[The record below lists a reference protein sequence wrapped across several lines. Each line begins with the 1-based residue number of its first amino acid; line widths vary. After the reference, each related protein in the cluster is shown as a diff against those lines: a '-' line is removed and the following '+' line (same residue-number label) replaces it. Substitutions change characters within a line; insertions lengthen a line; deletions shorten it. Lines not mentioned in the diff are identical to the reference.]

1 LTGVHAAVAGRAC
14 LRAVQ
19 QSVHGYAIALALLAC
34 AVASQVNL
42 VQAFLT
48 SGQVPPRQGNA
59 HLQIVPYQAF
69 ATADDWLVLAIGNDG
84 QWQRF
89 CAAAERPDLA
99 ADARFATNVLRVQN
113 RAVLVPWIDGE
124 LRKRGLAEWQRRLK
138 QAEV

>member
-69 ATADDWLVLAIGNDG
+69 ATADDWLILAIGNDG

-89 CAAAERPDLA
+89 CTAAERADLA
-99 ADARFATNVLRVQN
+99 TDGRFTTNTQRVQA
-113 RAVLVPWIDGE
+113 RAMLVPMIE
-124 LRKRGLAEWQRRLK
+124 ALMKTRTCAEWQQRLR
-138 QAEV
+138 

>member
-69 ATADDWLVLAIGNDG
+69 ATADDWLILAVGNDG

-89 CAAAERPDLA
+89 CRAAGRADWA
-99 ADARFATNVLRVQN
+99 ADPRFATNVQRVQN
-113 RAVLVPWIDGE
+113 RAALVPLVE
-124 LRKRGLAEWQRRLK
+124 AEMRRRSSAEWQRLL
-138 QAEV
+138 